1 MTAWDDRI
9 VGVQQIGVAGPL
21 ASALPAFVRWQV
33 ARWPRLADA
42 RAALGNV
49 STRSLRVENRT
60 LQMQF
65 NPARAVS
72 TTAKVD
78 AASIQARPCF
88 LCPANLPAEEHGLP
102 FGEDWVVLPNPA
114 PILMD
119 HLVIAHREHIPQSVH
134 TAVAPLLDFAHA
146 SQGVVTGLYNG
157 PKSGASA
164 PDHLH
169 LQAVA
174 SDLLPEEQFVVG
186 SRIRGE
192 LPGAPLGS
200 GPGFTAWRAD
210 GAGREI
216 LGIAGTRAG
225 VERALRDAIEG
236 LVPPDGSEPALNLLA
251 RADLN
256 GELLVLVFP
265 RGAHRPAVFFADD
278 PVKRIVS
285 PGIIDMAGVIVTV
298 RESDFD
304 QLDGEAIGAIYRDV
318 TLPPAPAEKWYE
330 GLSRRWSGG
339 E

>member
-49 STRSLRVENRT
+49 STRSLRVADRT

-102 FGEDWVVLPNPA
+102 FGDAWVVLPNPA

-119 HLVIAHREHIPQSVH
+119 HLVVAHRQHIPQTVH
-134 TAVAPLLDFAHA
+134 AAVGPLLDFALA
-146 SQGVVTGLYNG
+146 SQGVVTALYNG

-174 SDLLPEEQFVVG
+174 ADLLPEEQFVVG
-186 SRIRGE
+186 ARVRGE
-192 LPGAPLGS
+192 LPGAPVGA
-200 GPGFTAWRAD
+200 GEGFTAWRAE

-225 VERALRDAIEG
+225 VERGLRAAIDG
-236 LVPPDGSEPALNLLA
+236 LAPDGSEPALNLLA

-256 GELLVLVFP
+256 GELVVLVFP
-265 RGAHRPAVFFADD
+265 RGAHRPAMFFADD
-278 PVKRIVS
+278 PAKRIVS
-285 PGIIDMAGVIVTV
+285 PGVIDMAGVIVTV
-298 RESDFD
+298 RESDFE
-304 QLDGEAIGAIYRDV
+304 QLDPDAVAQIYREV
-318 TLPPAPAEKWYE
+318 TLAPDAAEKWYE
-330 GLSRRWSGG
+330 GLVRRWSVGA
-339 E
+339 